1 MMSEYLPQ
9 LTPGGL
15 NEYISGRKNYCATLQ
30 VLDLKSIK
38 EKAGDNSLTGKR
50 YRLILSD
57 GRHFFSSCVLRTDM
71 VDLVKN
77 DILKINSVIR
87 LNHVDVCNA
96 GVNGSRVILVVQDL
110 TVVLSDCETI
120 GNPVQIN
127 DINIA
132 HARVDLLINLC
143 QTLLGLVQ
151 LVRFRAVGG
160 KWVIKA
166 RVANKSYIREY
177 SNANRNGKVFSAGLV
192 DRTGEIELVAFDH
205 VAEKFDT
212 KLEIGKTYF
221 ITKAN
226 IVPANQK
233 FNSFKHIYQMVLKI
247 NTIIH
252 ICEEQD
258 NDAPADIFFNFIPIK
273 EVALRENNTL
283 CDIIG
288 LVSSIDECKFFYNKY
303 KQTYCAKRDIMITD
317 EEASI
322 ILTLWEKQAEA
333 FSNTP
338 CSITGIKDAKIYDFR
353 GKSLSSIDSTVI
365 RSNLPK
371 TNRTIQLEA
380 LRQSSFENLN
390 LASLTTMTQ
399 VKSSVATIEEVLAA
413 EVDLMQHKSTEY
425 FYVRGYCNVIDQDD
439 AIYMCSIVDATGE
452 LNVCMFGNAA
462 ESLLDTSADA
472 FHQLKNCN
480 TTNIQNIF
488 MHGAAKILIFTIDS
502 KVVEFN
508 MEICEESQN
517 SEKRLPSCSQPSLE
531 IAHDEE
537 DECLQ
542 KNNTCPS
549 VMHCQSKFKKM
560 KICSHTDDNVL
571 SEADDESNINECI
584 ECETCQM
591 SGDELFQASSA
602 STQTNMDVS
611 TVATQTPWIIYVH
624 QDPNLTSITV
634 KDNDKMPLFG
644 VEGMSVSYHYDS
656 RCNVPIENDSTYICD
671 DELSEFLNKTGK

>member
-1 MMSEYLPQ
+1 M
-9 LTPGGL
+9 
-15 NEYISGRKNYCATLQ
+15 
-30 VLDLKSIK
+30 
-38 EKAGDNSLTGKR
+38 
-50 YRLILSD
+50 
-57 GRHFFSSCVLRTDM
+57 F
-71 VDLVKN
+71 
-77 DILKINSVIR
+77 
-87 LNHVDVCNA
+87 VDVPISQSVSN
-96 GVNGSRVILVVQDL
+96 VTRSGSTGAISSSGWQVDDFDNFGLLL
-110 TVVLSDCETI
+110 TESLLNTTEICSISDRDS
-120 GNPVQIN
+120 P
-127 DINIA
+127 
-132 HARVDLLINLC
+132 RS
-143 QTLLGLVQ
+143 
-151 LVRFRAVGG
+151 R
-160 KWVIKA
+160 WVIKA

-288 LVSSIDECKFFYNKY
+288 LVSSIDECKFFYNKC

-399 VKSSVATIEEVLAA
+399 
-413 EVDLMQHKSTEY
+413 
-425 FYVRGYCNVIDQDD
+425 
-439 AIYMCSIVDATGE
+439 CSIVDATGE

>member
-1 MMSEYLPQ
+1 M
-9 LTPGGL
+9 T
-15 NEYISGRKNYCATLQ
+15 
-30 VLDLKSIK
+30 
-38 EKAGDNSLTGKR
+38 
-50 YRLILSD
+50 LILLTHELIYST
-57 GRHFFSSCVLRTDM
+57 FQ
-71 VDLVKN
+71 LV
-77 DILKINSVIR
+77 
-87 LNHVDVCNA
+87 
-96 GVNGSRVILVVQDL
+96 
-110 TVVLSDCETI
+110 
-120 GNPVQIN
+120 
-127 DINIA
+127 
-132 HARVDLLINLC
+132 NLC

-303 KQTYCAKRDIMITD
+303 KQTNCAKRDIMITD

-399 VKSSVATIEEVLAA
+399 
-413 EVDLMQHKSTEY
+413 
-425 FYVRGYCNVIDQDD
+425 
-439 AIYMCSIVDATGE
+439 CSIVDATGE
-452 LNVCMFGNAA
+452 LNVCMLGNAA

-634 KDNDKMPLFG
+634 KDNDKMPLFC

>member
-1 MMSEYLPQ
+1 
-9 LTPGGL
+9 
-15 NEYISGRKNYCATLQ
+15 
-30 VLDLKSIK
+30 
-38 EKAGDNSLTGKR
+38 
-50 YRLILSD
+50 
-57 GRHFFSSCVLRTDM
+57 M

-132 HARVDLLINLC
+132 HARVDLLNVPISQSVSNVTRSGSTGAISSSGW
-143 QTLLGLVQ
+143 QVDDFDNFGLLLTES
-151 LVRFRAVGG
+151 LLNTTEICSISDRDSPRSR
-160 KWVIKA
+160 WVIKA

-439 AIYMCSIVDATGE
+439 AIYMVTIIELRFCSIVDATGE

>member
-9 LTPGGL
+9 LTLDGL
-15 NEYISGRKNYCATLQ
+15 NEYISGRKNDCATLQ

-57 GRHFFSSCVLRTDM
+57 GRHFFSSCVLGTDT

-96 GVNGSRVILVVQDL
+96 GVNSSRVILVVQDL
-110 TVVLSDCETI
+110 TVVLSDCEKI

-132 HARVDLLINLC
+132 HTRVDLLNVPIS
-143 QTLLGLVQ
+143 QTVSNVTQSGSTGATSSSGWQVDDIDNFGLLLTES
-151 LVRFRAVGG
+151 LLNTTEICSISDLDSLRSR
-160 KWVIKA
+160 WVIKA

-226 IVPANQK
+226 IVPANQR

-258 NDAPADIFFNFIPIK
+258 NDDPADIFFNFIPIK

-303 KQTYCAKRDIMITD
+303 KQKYCVKRDIMITD
-317 EEASI
+317 EKASI

-338 CSITGIKDAKIYDFR
+338 CSIIGIKGAKICDFR

-371 TNRTIQLEA
+371 INRTIQLEA

-439 AIYMCSIVDATGE
+439 AIYMCCPVEKCCKKLDDLESGSFFCKKCRTEQHAFKWAYALLCSIVDATGE

-462 ESLLDTSADA
+462 ESLLDISADP

-488 MHGAAKILIFTIDS
+488 MHGAAKILIFKIDS

-508 MEICEESQN
+508 G
-517 SEKRLPSCSQPSLE
+517 R
-531 IAHDEE
+531 
-537 DECLQ
+537 Q
-542 KNNTCPS
+542 KI
-549 VMHCQSKFKKM
+549 Q
-560 KICSHTDDNVL
+560 
-571 SEADDESNINECI
+571 
-584 ECETCQM
+584 
-591 SGDELFQASSA
+591 
-602 STQTNMDVS
+602 
-611 TVATQTPWIIYVH
+611 
-624 QDPNLTSITV
+624 
-634 KDNDKMPLFG
+634 
-644 VEGMSVSYHYDS
+644 
-656 RCNVPIENDSTYICD
+656 YICASVCGD
-671 DELSEFLNKTGK
+671 LQDQRKRQ